1 MRQSVGG
8 HCDTYCTYICRMLS
22 ISILAL
28 ENATAASV
36 ADACYVFTKVNE
48 FLERSGR
55 RPAFHVQ
62 LLGQTT
68 PVCLKGGLFSLH
80 PDLLLNNVH
89 KTDLVIIPALSG
101 DMISVAFQQQA
112 YISWIIRQYQMGA
125 AVAALDT
132 GAFLLAR
139 TGLLNG
145 KPCTTHWSYA
155 QLFRN
160 SFPAVKLLDE
170 KIMTAHQGLY
180 SSAGNNAY
188 WNLLLFLVEKHTDRN
203 MAVLAA
209 KYFLTDLARNSQLPY
224 HMFNGLKEHTDE
236 TVKKAQHYI
245 ESHYHEKVTVDE
257 LAHKLRLSRRTL
269 ERRFRKAI
277 YHTVVEYIQRVK
289 IEAAKKQLENGR
301 KSIAEIMHDV
311 GYTDIQ
317 AFRDVFRKMTDMTPL
332 AYRDHYMK
340 GDSIL

>member
-1 MRQSVGG
+1 
-8 HCDTYCTYICRMLS
+8 MLS
-22 ISILAL
+22 VSILAL
-28 ENATAASV
+28 QNATAASV
-36 ADACYVFTKVNE
+36 ADAVYVFTKVNA
-48 FLERSGR
+48 FLEQSGR
-55 RPAFHVQ
+55 PPAFNVK
-62 LLGQTT
+62 LVGTGT
-68 PVCLKGGLFSLH
+68 PVRLNGGLFSLH
-80 PDLLLNNVH
+80 PDLLLPNVH
-89 KTDLVIIPALSG
+89 QTDLVIIPALSG
-101 DMISVAFQQQA
+101 DMITSTQQHED
-112 YISWIIRQYQMGA
+112 YVPWIIRQYQTGA

-132 GAFLLAR
+132 GAFLLAH

-155 QLFRN
+155 QLFRH
-160 SFPAVKLLDE
+160 SYPAVKLLDE

-188 WNLLLFLVEKHTDRN
+188 WNLLLFLIEQYTDHN

-224 HMFNGLKEHTDE
+224 HMFNGLKEHNDE
-236 TVKKAQHYI
+236 TVKKAQRYI
-245 ESHYHEKVTVDE
+245 ERHYHEKVTVDQ
-257 LAHKLRLSRRTL
+257 LAAKFRLSRRTL

-289 IEAAKKQLENGR
+289 IEAAKKQLEHGR
-301 KSIAEIMHDV
+301 KSVSEIMHDV

-332 AYRDHYMK
+332 AYRERYADNHQA
-340 GDSIL
+340 SS

>member
-1 MRQSVGG
+1 
-8 HCDTYCTYICRMLS
+8 
-22 ISILAL
+22 
-28 ENATAASV
+28 
-36 ADACYVFTKVNE
+36 
-48 FLERSGR
+48 
-55 RPAFHVQ
+55 
-62 LLGQTT
+62 
-68 PVCLKGGLFSLH
+68 LFSLH
-80 PDLLLNNVH
+80 PDLLLGKAH

-101 DMISVAFQQQA
+101 DMMSAALQHEAFVP
-112 YISWIIRQYQMGA
+112 WLVRQYHTGA
-125 AVAALDT
+125 AIAALDT
-132 GAFLLAR
+132 GAFLLAG

-170 KIMTAHQGLY
+170 KIMTAYQGLY
-180 SSAGNNAY
+180 SSAGNNAC
-188 WNLLLFLVEKHTDRN
+188 WNLLLFLVEQYTDRN

-236 TVKKAQHYI
+236 MVRKAQHYI
-245 ESHYHEKVTVDE
+245 ERHYHEKVTVDQ
-257 LAHKLRLSRRTL
+257 LADKFRLSRRTL

-277 YHTVVEYIQRVK
+277 CHTVVEYIQRVK

-311 GYTDIQ
+311 GYIDIQ
-317 AFRDVFRKMTDMTPL
+317 AFRDVFRKMTHMTPL
-332 AYRDHYMK
+332 AYRDHFMK
-340 GDSIL
+340 DDSTL

>member
-1 MRQSVGG
+1 
-8 HCDTYCTYICRMLS
+8 MLS

-28 ENATAASV
+28 QNATAASV

-55 RPAFHVQ
+55 GPAFNVK
-62 LLGQTT
+62 LVGQAT
-68 PVCLKGGLFSLH
+68 PVRLNGGFFSLH
-80 PDLLLNNVH
+80 PDLLLINAH
-89 KTDLVIIPALSG
+89 KTDLVIIPSLSG
-101 DMISVAFQQQA
+101 DMISAALQHEA
-112 YISWIIRQYQMGA
+112 YVPWIIRQYQTGSEI
-125 AVAALDT
+125 AALDT
-132 GAFLLAR
+132 GAFLLAH

-145 KPCTTHWSYA
+145 KHCTTHWNNA

-170 KIMTAHQGLY
+170 KIMTACQGLY

-188 WNLLLFLVEKHTDRN
+188 WNLLLFLVEKYTDRN

-224 HMFNGLKEHTDE
+224 HMFSGLKEHTDE
-236 TVKKAQHYI
+236 TVKKAQRYI
-245 ESHYHEKVTVDE
+245 EQHYREKVTVDQ
-257 LAHKLRLSRRTL
+257 LAVKFRLSRRTL
-269 ERRFRKAI
+269 ERKFRKAI

-301 KSIAEIMHDV
+301 KSIPEIMHDV

-332 AYRDHYMK
+332 AYQEQYANR
-340 GDSIL
+340 I